1 MSLSSVSCTITR
13 SPTACALIGFSHL
26 HSRCKPPHIGRDT
39 KPTHLRPT
47 PWENN
52 RVFTTGLNVPPVESR
67 EEDAGHSRNSDLCLA
82 TVPSFDVLVYAE
94 RDGRGL
100 SVPVFPLL
108 SILIA
113 TAFPDVRSL
122 SRHALC
128 ILPLLA
134 VSVRFK
140 SHTLHRYIFNFVRRA
155 YPAYGFSDVPPLW
168 LPLCTVSSA
177 SSDDYVALFYVLRP
191 LC

>member
-13 SPTACALIGFSHL
+13 SPTACALSGFSHL
-26 HSRCKPPHIGRDT
+26 HSRCRPPHIGRDT

-52 RVFTTGLNVPPVESR
+52 RVFTTGLNAPPVESR
-67 EEDAGHSRNSDLCLA
+67 EEDVGHSRNSDLCLA
-82 TVPSFDVLVYAE
+82 AVPSFDVLVDAE

-100 SVPVFPLL
+100 SVPVFRLL
-108 SILIA
+108 SFFHA
-113 TAFPDVRSL
+113 TEYPVVRAL

-128 ILPLLA
+128 IRPLLA

-140 SHTLHRYIFNFVRRA
+140 SHTLHRYIFNFVCRA
-155 YPAYGFSDVPPLW
+155 YHVYGFR
-168 LPLCTVSSA
+168 LPA
-177 SSDDYVALFYVLRP
+177 SMVNALYCHLLP
-191 LC
+191 ALMAA

>member
-1 MSLSSVSCTITR
+1 MSLSSVSSTITR
-13 SPTACALIGFSHL
+13 SPTACTLSGFSYL
-26 HSRCKPPHIGRDT
+26 HSRCKPPYIGRDT
-39 KPTHLRPT
+39 SQLACDLLRG
-47 PWENN
+47 EIIG
-52 RVFTTGLNVPPVESR
+52 FSPPVESR
-67 EEDAGHSRNSDLCLA
+67 EEDAGHSQHSDLCLA

-100 SVPVFPLL
+100 SVPVFRLL
-108 SILIA
+108 SFFHA
-113 TAFPDVRSL
+113 TAYPVVRAL